1 MKISIK
7 SVLIGGFAFVIIFL
21 VSLIIFSS
29 FHSTKKAMLQ
39 HSNNIMNN
47 ISDFALD
54 KSKTFLKTARDA
66 ADLTQR
72 LEAKKV
78 VNSKDPD
85 LMVKYF
91 YEQLQINK
99 QFASIYYANTNGDFI
114 MLLRNEDGYLSK
126 QITTNHIG
134 NRLSTKKQYDNKMD
148 KILTTLRTYDTY
160 DPRIRPWYKEA
171 LKQKSL
177 IWTNPYVFF
186 TSSQPGIT
194 TASPIYNKKNKI
206 VGVVGVDIE
215 ISELSKFIS
224 NLKISENSRVFMM
237 DESLNIIAFPDIDT
251 IKFNEEE
258 QTSKLK
264 TLYDLDDHT
273 TLKAYEKLI
282 SKNNL
287 SLNKKEFLTFKSKDG
302 TIYHALFLPLKVN
315 NINWTIGMYL
325 PEDDYLGA
333 IKENQKFNILLTI
346 IITIIFLII
355 SYFIARAIIKP
366 IVKLQNMAHD
376 LKELNLNIPSL
387 ETTNFIEINE
397 AIEASNKMKDS
408 LKEAYTDTLFRLAM
422 ASEYKDIDTA
432 EHIKRIGY
440 YCVAIGKKL
449 NLSSDQLY
457 ILEHA
462 SAMHDIGKLAI
473 DDNILLKPGK
483 LSLDERK
490 DMQMHSEFG
499 AKILANPT
507 SQIMKEARDISL
519 YHHEKWDGNGYP
531 NNLKGEEIPI
541 NARIVA
547 IADVFDALVSK
558 RCYKDSI
565 ELEKAKNIILDGT
578 GTHFDPN
585 CIKAFVE
592 SYDEIVEIYKKYND

>member
-1 MKISIK
+1 MKLSIK

-29 FHSTKKAMLQ
+29 YYSTKQAMVQ
-39 HSNNIMNN
+39 HSNNIMNT

-78 VNSKDPD
+78 VNSKDHD
-85 LMVKYF
+85 VMIKYF

-114 MLLRNEDGYLSK
+114 MLSRNKDGYLTK
-126 QITTNHIG
+126 VITSNHLG
-134 NRLSTKKQYDNKMD
+134 NRTGIKRQFDTNMD
-148 KILTTLRTYDTY
+148 KILSTLTTYDNY
-160 DPRIRPWYKEA
+160 DPRVRPWYIEA

-177 IWTNPYVFF
+177 IWTQPYVFF
-186 TSSQPGIT
+186 TSLQPGIT
-194 TASPIYNKKNKI
+194 TASPIYDKKNKI
-206 VGVVGVDIE
+206 AGVVGVDIE

-224 NLKISENSRVFMM
+224 NLKISENSKVFMM
-237 DESLNIIAFPDIDT
+237 DQSLNMIAFPNKEMIHFDEN
-251 IKFNEEE
+251 K
-258 QTSKLK
+258 QTSELVTLFNLGDSVAIDAYNRLK
-264 TLYDLDDHT
+264 SIY
-273 TLKAYEKLI
+273 KSEI
-282 SKNNL
+282 QSKQ
-287 SLNKKEFLTFKSKDG
+287 FLTFTSKGDI
-302 TIYHALFLPLKVN
+302 TYHSLFLPLKVN
-315 NINWTIGMYL
+315 NINWIIGMYV
-325 PEDDYLGA
+325 PEDDFLGE
-333 IKENQKFNILLTI
+333 IKANQQLNITLTI

-355 SYFIARAIIKP
+355 SYLISKAIINP
-366 IVKLQNMAHD
+366 IEKLQNMAHQ

-387 ETTNFIEINE
+387 KSTYFIEINE

-408 LKEAYTDTLFRLAM
+408 LKEAYTDTLFRLAI
-422 ASEYKDIDTA
+422 ASEYKDTDTA

-440 YCVAIGKKL
+440 YSIAIGKKL
-449 NLSSDQLY
+449 NLKQNQLY

-483 LSLDERK
+483 LTTQERAEMEK
-490 DMQMHSEFG
+490 HSRFG
-499 AKILANPT
+499 ADILANPT
-507 SQIMKEARDISL
+507 SEIMKEARDISL
-519 YHHEKWDGNGYP
+519 YHHEKWDGTGYP
-531 NNLKGEEIPI
+531 SKIKGEEIPL

-558 RCYKDSI
+558 RCYKDSM
-565 ELEKAKNIILDGT
+565 EPQKAKDIILKSS
-578 GTHFDPN
+578 GTHFDPK
-585 CIKAFVE
+585 CIKAFNE
-592 SYDEIVEIYKKYND
+592 SFDEIVEIHTKYKD